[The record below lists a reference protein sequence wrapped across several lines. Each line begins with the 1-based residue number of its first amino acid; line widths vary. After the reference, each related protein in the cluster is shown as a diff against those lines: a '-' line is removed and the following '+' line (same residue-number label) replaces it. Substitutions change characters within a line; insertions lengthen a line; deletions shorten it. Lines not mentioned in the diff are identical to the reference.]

1 MNKRIIQIIVIVVLA
16 LLALFLVLRPTVE
29 TNNYNLHNFT
39 KIDTAHV
46 DKIVL
51 HDSEKRQ
58 LILERSSNSWLVNE
72 QFKAESRRV
81 NLLLATLKQMVIKSP
96 VSRQIKDSIANQ
108 LRIQAV
114 KVDLYSKG
122 KQINCFFVGGSVAKN
137 KGTYLMTSQANE
149 PFWVE
154 LPGTSGDFS
163 QRFSIHETYW
173 KGQLIFNYDLT
184 QIASLTVQYPN
195 EPENSFRLA
204 RNKSEFVL
212 YNLLIQQAVAGFDTL
227 EIAVFLNEFRFKRY
241 HAKVNLRSDNDLK
254 VVLGSE
260 PFCRVLV
267 ETTAGQKQ
275 HFAFYEKPGQGKT
288 DIFGQELK
296 IDPDYFYLQTGVDEL
311 FIGQYYEFDP
321 ILRSLQSFLKE

>member
-1 MNKRIIQIIVIVVLA
+1 MNKRIIQIIVITVLA
-16 LLALFLVLRPTVE
+16 LLALFLLLRPTVE

-39 KIDTAHV
+39 KIDTALV

-51 HDSEKRQ
+51 HDGETRH
-58 LILERSSNSWLVNE
+58 LLLERNSNSWLVNE
-72 QFKAESRRV
+72 QFKAESQRV
-81 NLLLATLKQMVIKSP
+81 NLLLATLKQLVIKSP
-96 VSRQIKDSIANQ
+96 VSLQLKDSIVNQ
-108 LRIQAV
+108 LRTQGV
-114 KVDLYSKG
+114 MVELYSKG
-122 KQINCFFVGGSVAKN
+122 KQLHSFFVGGSVAN
-137 KGTYLMTSQANE
+137 NTETYLMISQANE

-163 QRFSIHETYW
+163 QRFSSQETYW
-173 KGQLIFNYDLT
+173 KGQLVFNYDLT

-212 YNLLIQQAVAGFDTL
+212 FNLLNQQAVVGIDTL
-227 EIAVFLNEFRFKRY
+227 ETAVFLNEFRFKRY
-241 HAKVNLRSDNDLK
+241 HAKVNKHSENELK
-254 VVLGSE
+254 EVLSSE

-267 ETTAGQKQ
+267 ETTSGQKQ

-288 DIFGQELK
+288 DIFGLELK